1 MSASDERIKEI
12 QDIVMKFQAIKD
24 RALERLRYVEKK
36 RSDLFSQGNISFEQ
50 NMEISNVINTFY
62 KLLNKDCLPKYL
74 DEIAKDSSV
83 IFAAP
88 IFAIH
93 ETLRNRE
100 LTDLISILR
109 DLGFQLSTLFEKPLH
124 SVEVG
129 GLEGEEQR
137 KAKPIDN
144 LLYSYTPFKLRGTK
158 DDYYILL
165 LPSIRKHNIS
175 EKWCNIDAPSFY
187 ENGIKII
194 TPDEIRLT
202 RVNDLKN
209 LIYVNGEQNFRLD
222 IDSRIASSV
231 YYCRMGYYISPS
243 PTCNRRD
250 CWLRDSCGGKRFWK
264 GPKSFYGVVKVYP
277 KISVKVDKFEDVQTI
292 ATFKEPEI
300 TIERIDNLY
309 AKIYIDSVI
318 FMSSYFTHSPII
330 KLKEAPGY
338 RIRTRSISF
347 TVKAEWLNNF
357 IRDLLNRN
365 KETFAWI
372 FTKFY
377 IQENY
382 DVNDLRKVTS
392 FFWNAIRSK
401 KDSKLSKYE
410 TELTSGKV
418 TDKLVEFAARV
429 LLHSFAHLLH
439 QEVVSILQTSS
450 DNLIYSYS
458 TTPGEDGKYR
468 IFLFENAERG
478 LGLTESFSAQVIK
491 RGANYIMDLAKRI
504 SDILL
509 QCSKSGLSYA
519 SVDGASKDV
528 KTIWERINEY
538 NRIFQ
543 TSYGVTVPVEFSR
556 YILSKDDP
564 RTNQL
569 VEREDVSAYMDDIL
583 ASTPL
588 CWDGCYHCVR
598 LETDCHESPYEQLFS
613 VSKLLLTAFLNDILG
628 TFKPPAEVA
637 KARPIVSIEIGEAK
651 RLFNY
656 LMHAQKVVRIISPWI
671 SREVA
676 KTICDIAGKHK
687 INFLIITSSD
697 FTVETHKKAIQLLQ
711 ESSIEGVKVK
721 VLKDKFVHAKMIII
735 DDSFLIIGSANLT
748 LSGLYENIESYAV
761 LSESNL
767 IKESVQKF
775 DELWNISIEL

>member
-1 MSASDERIKEI
+1 
-12 QDIVMKFQAIKD
+12 
-24 RALERLRYVEKK
+24 
-36 RSDLFSQGNISFEQ
+36 
-50 NMEISNVINTFY
+50 
-62 KLLNKDCLPKYL
+62 
-74 DEIAKDSSV
+74 
-83 IFAAP
+83 
-88 IFAIH
+88 
-93 ETLRNRE
+93 
-100 LTDLISILR
+100 
-109 DLGFQLSTLFEKPLH
+109 
-124 SVEVG
+124 
-129 GLEGEEQR
+129 
-137 KAKPIDN
+137 
-144 LLYSYTPFKLRGTK
+144 
-158 DDYYILL
+158 
-165 LPSIRKHNIS
+165 
-175 EKWCNIDAPSFY
+175 
-187 ENGIKII
+187 
-194 TPDEIRLT
+194 
-202 RVNDLKN
+202 
-209 LIYVNGEQNFRLD
+209 
-222 IDSRIASSV
+222 
-231 YYCRMGYYISPS
+231 
-243 PTCNRRD
+243 
-250 CWLRDSCGGKRFWK
+250 
-264 GPKSFYGVVKVYP
+264 
-277 KISVKVDKFEDVQTI
+277 
-292 ATFKEPEI
+292 
-300 TIERIDNLY
+300 
-309 AKIYIDSVI
+309 
-318 FMSSYFTHSPII
+318 
-330 KLKEAPGY
+330 
-338 RIRTRSISF
+338 
-347 TVKAEWLNNF
+347 
-357 IRDLLNRN
+357 
-365 KETFAWI
+365 
-372 FTKFY
+372 
-377 IQENY
+377 
-382 DVNDLRKVTS
+382 
-392 FFWNAIRSK
+392 
-401 KDSKLSKYE
+401 
-410 TELTSGKV
+410 
-418 TDKLVEFAARV
+418 
-429 LLHSFAHLLH
+429 
-439 QEVVSILQTSS
+439 
-450 DNLIYSYS
+450 
-458 TTPGEDGKYR
+458 
-468 IFLFENAERG
+468 
-478 LGLTESFSAQVIK
+478 
-491 RGANYIMDLAKRI
+491 MDLAKRI